1 MIRNVGVAIIALVA
15 FFLCVMLGDYAS
27 STMFPTPAGADFTT
41 KEGIRAFM
49 DSVPVSAFL
58 VMMLGHA
65 LGSLLAGSLVARFSR
80 DKNGLQGSVVTA
92 LSVGAMITLGG
103 VANLAMIPHPTWFWG
118 DALIYPAF
126 LFIGY
131 MAGRK
136 K

>member
-1 MIRNVGVAIIALVA
+1 MIRNIGVAILALVA

-27 STMFPTPAGADFTT
+27 STMFPVPADA
-41 KEGIRAFM
+41 KMSIAAFM
-49 DSVPVSAFL
+49 ATVPTRAFL

-65 LGSLLAGSLVARFSR
+65 LGSLLAGSLVARFTR
-80 DKNGLQGSVVTA
+80 DKDGQQGSIATA
-92 LSVGAMITLGG
+92 LIVGTMLTAGG
-103 VANLAMIPHPTWFWG
+103 VANLVFIPHPTWFWS

>member
-1 MIRNVGVAIIALVA
+1 MIRNIGVAVLALIA

-27 STMFPTPAGADFTT
+27 STMFPSAAGADFST

-65 LGSLLAGSLVARFSR
+65 LGSLLAGSLVARFTR
-80 DKNGLQGSVVTA
+80 DKQGQQGSIATA
-92 LSVGAMITLGG
+92 AIVGIMLTAGG
-103 VANLAMIPHPTWFWG
+103 VANLAMIPHPTWFWS
-118 DALIYPAF
+118 DAAIYPVFVF
-126 LFIGY
+126 LGY